1 MSDNKG
7 TNSISRRSFLGT
19 GVAAGSAVLMVSQSA
34 RAQAESTDDLRCGFI
49 GIGGRGMGDLTA
61 IHKSPGVR
69 VSALCDINEANLD
82 RAAKAV
88 ADDKPRLFKNYKDLV
103 SFKDLDAVFIATPCN
118 LHAEMAIAVLESGRN
133 CYCEKPMAITMKDL
147 NAVYASTKK
156 AKGVFQIGT
165 QLRYGSPWGPAIEMI
180 SGGKFGKPIMV
191 RAYRNNASD
200 FPRNGWFEDP
210 VQSGDVMLEQAV
222 HEFDIFNAVLGGV
235 PKRASGFGGQ
245 AMRASKGP
253 MHDFFTLSLDYGD
266 NKVVGYT
273 HSWIAVP
280 NIGCDGFNEFVYCED
295 GAVDIHGGNIYHRES
310 KIVAKPAEG
319 DKPAQMTNKE
329 AIPVDSRGD
338 LTQNAVDDFFRCCRS
353 GSRPVANADTGR
365 DAVLVGLMARKALRE
380 GRVVTLEEVLA
391 EG

>member
-1 MSDNKG
+1 MSKK
-7 TNSISRRSFLGT
+7 SSLSRRRFLGT
-19 GVAAGSAVLMVSQSA
+19 SVAAGSAVLLASRSTLA
-34 RAQAESTDDLRCGFI
+34 AEGKDEIRCGFI
-49 GIGGRGMGDLTA
+49 GIGGRGFGDLGA
-61 IHKSPGVR
+61 ILKSPGTR
-69 VSALCDINEANLD
+69 VTALCDINAANLD
-82 RAAKAV
+82 RAAKACE
-88 ADDKPRLFKNYKDLV
+88 KSQPKLFKNYKDLID
-103 SFKDLDAVFIATPCN
+103 FKDLDAIFIATPCN
-118 LHAEMAIAVLESGRN
+118 LHAEMAIAVLASGRH
-133 CYCEKPMAITMKDL
+133 CYCEKPMAINVKDL
-147 NAVYASTKK
+147 NAVYAATQK

-165 QLRYGSPWGPAIEMI
+165 QLRYGSPWKPAIETI
-180 SGGKFGKPIMV
+180 NSGKLGKPIMV
-191 RAYRNNASD
+191 RAYRSNAGD

-235 PKRASGFGGQ
+235 PKRGSAFGGQ
-245 AMRASKGP
+245 ALRSSKGP

-280 NIGCDGFNEFVYCED
+280 NIGCDGFNEFVYCEN

-329 AIPVDSRGD
+329 SVDPEPKGD
-338 LTQNAVDDFFRCCRS
+338 TTQLAVDDFFRCCRS
-353 GSRPVANADTGR
+353 GDKPLANADTGR
-365 DAVLVGLMARKALRE
+365 DAVLVGLMCRRALRE
-380 GRVVTLEEVLA
+380 GQVISIEQILA